1 LHACIQALFL
11 FTNDPIQLKAKV
23 VQLRDVLE
31 EKEQLIANKEQ
42 ALTEK
47 TQRIEQLLDYIL
59 LLRKRQFG
67 ASADRTNKDQV
78 SLFDE
83 AELEQLLTD
92 LNLPSDLGADQATT
106 QKKAKGEKKKPV
118 RRPLPTYLDR
128 IEKTIDLSD
137 EEKVTMGDDWI
148 FIGYD
153 TSEQLAVI
161 PRQHYVITFKRAK
174 YAPNNDNVTGAE
186 QGIKIAPRPD
196 QILPKSI
203 AHSSVIADVVVRKY
217 VDGLPFYRQEVI
229 YNRDNIDLSRQT
241 MSGWMIQ
248 LHERLTPLMAVMKRL
263 LYQGRIIHIDET
275 RLQVL
280 NEPNRENTQLSYMWV
295 YGGGPPDKPVIW
307 YQYADTRSG
316 DVPVDF
322 LFPMPP
328 TCEMYL
334 VTDGYE
340 GYNALSK
347 SSGILGRGACWAHVR
362 RRFVE
367 ATHGRK
373 NTAPAHQMVALISKL
388 YQVERVCRDKTPQER
403 AVIRRKK
410 AAPILDKIKAWLDQK
425 VPQVLPKS
433 PLGNAMSYALKLWP
447 GLTTYLE
454 DGHIEIDNNKVE
466 NAIRPFVIG
475 RKGWLFSGSPRG
487 AHASATLYTLVETAK
502 ANKLEPWAY
511 LNYLFEQLPLAKSEQ
526 ALIDLLPQNLKWMIL
541 IGRVNPVVAQTLTKH
556 CVNLSNKYG
565 D

>member
-1 LHACIQALFL
+1 MHSSVVSLCD
-11 FTNDPIQLKAKV
+11 DPIQLKAEV
-23 VQLRDVLE
+23 VQLRDVV
-31 EKEQLIANKEQ
+31 KENEQTIAEKEQ

-83 AELEQLLTD
+83 AELEQLLAELD
-92 LNLPSDLGADQATT
+92 LPSDLDADKPAT
-106 QKKAKGEKKKPV
+106 QKKAKDEKKKPV
-118 RRPLPTYLDR
+118 RRPLPANLDR
-128 IEKTIDLSD
+128 IEKIIDLSD
-137 EEKVTMGDDWI
+137 EEKVVMGDDWT

-161 PRQHYVITFKRAK
+161 PRQHYVIAFKRAK
-174 YAPNNDNVTGAE
+174 YAPNHDAVAGAE
-186 QGIKIAPRPD
+186 QGLQIAPRPD

-203 AHSSVIADVVVRKY
+203 AHSSVIADVVVRKF

-241 MSGWMIQ
+241 MSGWVIQ
-248 LHERLTPLMAVMKRL
+248 LHERLAPLMMVMKRL
-263 LYQGRIIHIDET
+263 LYQGRVIHIDET

-295 YGGGPPDKPVIW
+295 YGGGPPDQPVIW

-316 DVPVDF
+316 DVPEEF
-322 LFPMPP
+322 LFPTEEVPP
-328 TCEMYL
+328 TGEMYL

-347 SSGILGRGACWAHVR
+347 SPGILGHGACWAHVR

-373 NTAPAHQMVALISKL
+373 NTAAAHQMVALIRKL
-388 YQVERVCRDKTPQER
+388 YQVERTARNKTPQER
-403 AVIRRKK
+403 EAIRQKK
-410 AAPILDKIKAWLDQK
+410 AAPILDKIKTWLDEK
-425 VPQVLPKS
+425 VTQVLPKS
-433 PLGNAMSYALKLWP
+433 PLGAAITYTLNLWP
-447 GLTTYLE
+447 RLTTYLE

-487 AHASATLYTLVETAK
+487 AHASATLYTLVESAK

-511 LNYLFEQLPLAKSEQ
+511 LNYLFEKLPLPNRSR
-526 ALIDLLPQNLKWMIL
+526 L
-541 IGRVNPVVAQTLTKH
+541 
-556 CVNLSNKYG
+556 
-565 D
+565 

>member
-1 LHACIQALFL
+1 MMQRMHSGAYPLSE
-11 FTNDPIQLKAKV
+11 DSIQLQAEV
-23 VQLRDVLE
+23 AQLRDAVK
-31 EKEQLIANKEQ
+31 EKERVIVENER

-47 TQRIEQLLDYIL
+47 AQRIEQLLDYIL

-67 ASADRTNKDQV
+67 AKADRVNKEQV

-83 AELEQLLTD
+83 AELEQLLAELD
-92 LNLPSDLGADQATT
+92 IPSDADENESGS

-118 RRPLPTYLDR
+118 RRPLPADLDR
-128 IEKTIDLSD
+128 IEKIIDLSD
-137 EEKVTMGDDWI
+137 QEKAAMGDDWT

-161 PRQHYVITFKRAK
+161 PRQHYVIAFKRAK
-174 YAPNNDNVTGAE
+174 YAPNNDEVAGAE
-186 QGIKIAPRPD
+186 QGIKSASRPD

-263 LYQGRIIHIDET
+263 LYQGRVIHIDET

-280 NEPNRENTQLSYMWV
+280 NEPGRENTQLSYMWV

-322 LFPMPP
+322 LFPEEGGLPGG
-328 TCEMYL
+328 ERYL

-340 GYNALSK
+340 GYNALSE
-347 SSGILGRGACWAHVR
+347 SPAILGHGACWAHVR

-388 YQVERVCRDKTPQER
+388 YQIERIARDKTPQER
-403 AVIRRKK
+403 EAIRRKK

-425 VPQVLPKS
+425 APQALPKS
-433 PLGNAMSYALKLWP
+433 PLGKAISYTLKLWP
-447 GLTTYLE
+447 RLITYLE

-511 LNYLFEQLPLAKSEQ
+511 LNDLFERLPLAKSEQ
-526 ALIDLLPQNLKWMIL
+526 ALLDLLPQNLKMDDL
-541 IGRVNPVVAQTLTKH
+541 NR
-556 CVNLSNKYG
+556 
-565 D
+565 

>member
-1 LHACIQALFL
+1 MHSSVASLPD
-11 FTNDPIQLKAKV
+11 DPIQLQAEV
-23 VQLRDVLE
+23 IQLRDVIE
-31 EKEQLIANKEQ
+31 EKEH

-83 AELEQLLTD
+83 AELEQLLTELD
-92 LNLPSDLGADQATT
+92 LPSDLDGDKPAA
-106 QKKAKGEKKKPV
+106 QKKAKDEKKKPV
-118 RRPLPTYLDR
+118 RRPLPANLNR
-128 IEKTIDLSD
+128 IEKIIDLSD
-137 EEKVTMGDDWI
+137 KEKAAMGDDWT

-161 PRQHYVITFKRAK
+161 PRQHYVIAFKRAK
-174 YAPNNDNVTGAE
+174 YAPNNASVTGAE
-186 QGIKIAPRPD
+186 QGIKMAPRAD
-196 QILPKSI
+196 QMLPKSI
-203 AHSSVIADVVVRKY
+203 AHSSVIADVVVRKF

-229 YNRDNIDLSRQT
+229 YNRDHIDLSRQT

-263 LYQGRIIHIDET
+263 LYEGRVIHIDET

-280 NEPNRENTQLSYMWV
+280 NEPGRENTQLSYMWV
-295 YGGGPPDKPVIW
+295 YGGGPADKPVIW

-322 LFPMPP
+322 LFPEEEGIPP
-328 TCEMYL
+328 TGEMYL

-340 GYNALSK
+340 GYNALSE
-347 SSGILGRGACWAHVR
+347 SLAILGHGACWAHVR

-388 YQVERVCRDKTPQER
+388 YQVERVARDKAPRER
-403 AVIRRKK
+403 EAIRQKK
-410 AAPILDKIKAWLDQK
+410 AAPILDKIKAWLDEK
-425 VPQVLPKS
+425 VTKVLPKS
-433 PLGNAMSYALKLWP
+433 PLGTAITYTLNLWP
-447 GLTTYLE
+447 RLTTYLE

-487 AHASATLYTLVETAK
+487 AHASASLYTLVETAK

-526 ALIDLLPQNLKWMIL
+526 ALLDLLPQNLKMDDL
-541 IGRVNPVVAQTLTKH
+541 KR
-556 CVNLSNKYG
+556 
-565 D
+565 

>member
-1 LHACIQALFL
+1 MIPRMHSSIVSLPD
-11 FTNDPIQLKAKV
+11 DPIQLKAELA
-23 VQLRDVLE
+23 QLRNAVE
-31 EKEQLIANKEQ
+31 EKEQ

-83 AELEQLLTD
+83 AELEQLLAELD
-92 LNLPSDLGADQATT
+92 LPSDLDADKPAT
-106 QKKAKGEKKKPV
+106 QKKAKDEKKKPF
-118 RRPLPTYLDR
+118 RRPLPAHLDR
-128 IEKTIDLSD
+128 IEKIIDLSD
-137 EEKVTMGDDWI
+137 EEKAAMGDDWI

-161 PRQHYVITFKRAK
+161 PRQHYVIAFKRAK
-174 YAPNNDNVTGAE
+174 YAPRNDDVAGAE

-203 AHSSVIADVVVRKY
+203 AHSSVIADVVVRKF
-217 VDGLPFYRQEVI
+217 VDGLPLHRQEAI

-241 MSGWMIQ
+241 MSGWVMQ
-248 LHERLTPLMAVMKRL
+248 LHERLTPLMAVMKQL
-263 LYQGRIIHIDET
+263 LYQGRVIHIDET

-280 NEPNRENTQLSYMWV
+280 NEPNRENTQLSTMWV
-295 YGGGPPDKPVIW
+295 YGGGPPDKPVVW
-307 YQYADTRSG
+307 YQYADSRSG
-316 DVPVDF
+316 DVPEEF
-322 LFPMPP
+322 LYPKAEDPP
-328 TCEMYL
+328 DGAMYL

-347 SSGILGRGACWAHVR
+347 SPGILGHGACWAHVR

-373 NTAPAHQMVALISKL
+373 NTAAAHQMVALISKL
-388 YQVERVCRDKTPQER
+388 YQIERAARDKTPQER
-403 AVIRRKK
+403 AAIRQKK
-410 AAPILDKIKAWLDQK
+410 AAPILDKIKTWLDEK
-425 VPQVLPKS
+425 VTKVLPKS
-433 PLGNAMSYALKLWP
+433 PLGGAITYTLNLWP
-447 GLTTYLE
+447 RLTTYLE

-511 LNYLFEQLPLAKSEQ
+511 LNYLFEKLPLAKSEQ
-526 ALIDLLPQNLKWMIL
+526 ALMDLLPQNLKMEDL
-541 IGRVNPVVAQTLTKH
+541 NR
-556 CVNLSNKYG
+556 
-565 D
+565 

>member
-1 LHACIQALFL
+1 LLLVAGAFDIISRMHSSVVSLPD
-11 FTNDPIQLKAKV
+11 DPIQLQAEV
-23 VQLRDVLE
+23 IQLRDVVE
-31 EKEQLIANKEQ
+31 EKEQLIANKER

-83 AELEQLLTD
+83 AELEQLLAELD
-92 LNLPSDLGADQATT
+92 LPSDPDEDKSAHQNKTIDEQY
-106 QKKAKGEKKKPV
+106 EKKKPV
-118 RRPLPTYLDR
+118 RRPLPAHLDR
-128 IEKTIDLSD
+128 IDKTIDLSD
-137 EEKVTMGDDWI
+137 EEKAAMGDDWI

-161 PRQHYVITFKRAK
+161 PRQHYVIAFKRAK
-174 YAPNNDNVTGAE
+174 YAPRNDDVAGAE

-203 AHSSVIADVVVRKY
+203 AHSSVIADVVVRKF
-217 VDGLPFYRQEVI
+217 VDGLPLYRQEII

-241 MSGWMIQ
+241 MSGWIVQ
-248 LHERLTPLMAVMKRL
+248 LHERLTPLMTVMKQL
-263 LYQGRIIHIDET
+263 LYQGRVIHIDET

-295 YGGGPPDKPVIW
+295 YGGGPPDKPVVW
-307 YQYADTRSG
+307 YQYADSRSG
-316 DVPVDF
+316 DVPEEF
-322 LFPMPP
+322 LYPKAEDPLEG
-328 TCEMYL
+328 TMYL

-347 SSGILGRGACWAHVR
+347 SPGILGHGACWAHVR

-373 NTAPAHQMVALISKL
+373 NTAVAHQMVALISKL
-388 YQVERVCRDKTPQER
+388 YQVERMARDKTPQER
-403 AVIRRKK
+403 AAIRQKK
-410 AAPILDKIKAWLDQK
+410 AAPILEKIKTWLDEK
-425 VPQVLPKS
+425 VTKVLPKS
-433 PLGNAMSYALKLWP
+433 PLGGAITYTLNLWP
-447 GLTTYLE
+447 KLITYLE

-511 LNYLFEQLPLAKSEQ
+511 LNYLFEKLPLAKSEQ
-526 ALIDLLPQNLKWMIL
+526 ALMDLLPQHLKMEDL
-541 IGRVNPVVAQTLTKH
+541 NR
-556 CVNLSNKYG
+556 
-565 D
+565 